1 MSKDNRKQKFINFM
15 AMGLEVY
22 PACLKAGYS
31 EAYAKTDSHKLREKY
46 ENEIE
51 ELKPIVEEIV
61 KKELKYSVEQC
72 FAEFEKIHK
81 LAILPDEKGNYTN
94 LSAALKAIENKG
106 KMIGAF
112 ELDNRQKVHQLPTT
126 FNILPVRGRDEL

>member
-1 MSKDNRKQKFINFM
+1 MSKDTRKQKFIKLV
-15 AMGLEVY
+15 AQGTAPY
-22 PACLKAGYS
+22 QAALKAGYS
-31 EAYAKTDSHKLREKY
+31 KSYANSDSHKLREKY

-51 ELKPIVEEIV
+51 ELKPVVEEIT
-61 KKELKYSVEQC
+61 KNELRYSVEQC
-72 FAEFEKIHK
+72 FSEFDRIHK

-112 ELDNRQKVHQLPTT
+112 ELDNRQKVEHLPTT
-126 FNILPVRGRDEL
+126 FNILPVRGREEL